1 MTIEGFIEM
10 ALSFPETSQKPHF
23 DRQAFRTTRKIFVT
37 LHEGSATINVKL
49 SPESQSVYASIDPA
63 IIYPVPNKWG
73 QQGWT
78 TVVLA
83 DTPEDLIR
91 EMVQMAYEEAQ

>member
-1 MTIEGFIEM
+1 M

-23 DRQAFRTTRKIFVT
+23 DRLAFRTTRKIFVT